1 MLDTIREFA
10 QEQFVL
16 SGEAQT
22 IQQRHA
28 DYYLGFAQQAAP
40 ALEGGELTE
49 WHRQLELEQD
59 NLRAALLW
67 LTENDEVEL
76 ALRLAG
82 SIWRYWQRQGNLGEG
97 RRWLEAGL
105 VKAIALPG
113 AVRANVM
120 WGDIWLS

>member
-28 DYYLGFAQQAAP
+28 DYYLGFAQQAAL

-59 NLRAALLW
+59 NLRTALLW
-67 LTENDEVEL
+67 LMENDEVEL

-97 RRWLEAGL
+97 RRWLEEGL
-105 VKAIALPG
+105 TRGTDISKE
-113 AVRANVM
+113 VRA
-120 WGDIWLS
+120 